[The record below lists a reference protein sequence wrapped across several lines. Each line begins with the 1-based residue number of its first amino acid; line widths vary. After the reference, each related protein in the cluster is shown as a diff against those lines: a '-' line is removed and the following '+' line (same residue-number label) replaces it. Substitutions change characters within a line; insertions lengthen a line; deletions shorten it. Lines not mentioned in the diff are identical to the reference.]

1 MNGKLKI
8 RRHCTNCQH
17 YTEATMM
24 CSQIGKIERP
34 YCPVCSWFKI
44 IPEKRREL
52 EMEAELARKI
62 RAIER
67 ITKKIK
73 MAKERL

>member
-1 MNGKLKI
+1 MNPELKI
-8 RRHCTNCQH
+8 RRHCKNCQH
-17 YTEATMM
+17 YNEETMI
-24 CSQIGKIERP
+24 CSQIGKVEKP

-44 IPEKRREL
+44 LPEKRKEL

-67 ITKKIK
+67 IAKKIK
-73 MAKERL
+73 MVKERL